1 MLVVN
6 SEVVGATVDTV
17 VDVADDVAVVD
28 GDVSLVVLVV
38 EKSPVQSQ
46 SSGTE
51 MTVCSILEYSNDPA
65 AVHPVL
71 LLSYFSTSQADNG

>member
-17 VDVADDVAVVD
+17 VDDIDDVAAVD

-38 EKSPVQSQ
+38 EKSPMQSQ

-51 MTVCSILEYSNDPA
+51 MTV
-65 AVHPVL
+65 
-71 LLSYFSTSQADNG
+71 

>member
-17 VDVADDVAVVD
+17 VDVADDVAVGD
-28 GDVSLVVLVV
+28 GDVSLVVFVV
-38 EKSPVQSQ
+38 EKTPVQSK

-51 MTVCSILEYSNDPA
+51 MTV
-65 AVHPVL
+65 
-71 LLSYFSTSQADNG
+71 